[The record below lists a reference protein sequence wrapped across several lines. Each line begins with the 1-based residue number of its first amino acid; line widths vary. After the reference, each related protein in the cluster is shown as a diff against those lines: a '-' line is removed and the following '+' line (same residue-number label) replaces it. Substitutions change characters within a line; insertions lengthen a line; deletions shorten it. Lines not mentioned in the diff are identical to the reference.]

1 MYLLLLYM
9 QTSIP
14 ALIVLGLF
22 SFSIAGVYPL
32 TTACIGEMTSSASVG
47 ILLSIGGLG
56 GIIFPWIVGL
66 VADQSGLRSGM
77 AVNLIP
83 CAGIILLP
91 LLISKKAAKASP

>member
-1 MYLLLLYM
+1 M
-9 QTSIP
+9 
-14 ALIVLGLF
+14 IVLGLF